1 MDITGTAVL
10 GAACRFIHLCFA
22 LFYLAF
28 YPVNI
33 RLGSLLGNP
42 FQKNKTKGLVF
53 SFSYTPGIVN
63 LGHFTDKFRTKLDDI
78 KSYHN
83 TFQES

>member
-10 GAACRFIHLCFA
+10 GAACCFIHLCFT
-22 LFYLAF
+22 LFYLAICNIIISLGG
-28 YPVNI
+28 YLGDPV
-33 RLGSLLGNP
+33 
-42 FQKNKTKGLVF
+42 QKDKTKDLVF
-53 SFSYTPGIVN
+53 SFYYTPGAIN
-63 LGHFTDKFRTKLDDI
+63 LGHFTNKFRTKLDDI